1 MNDLQWTVGVAA
13 FALLF
18 VLTGTASSWAQ
29 VQRQAEVSASGGT
42 VASNGSVTLRGTVG
56 QVAAQTASSSSVTL
70 SAGFW
75 PAAYLSEQT
84 ATDLPGE
91 EDEEASEDE
100 AGSAEEL
107 PTEFALEAAYPNP
120 FNPLTHIRYALPEA
134 AEVRLAVYNTL
145 GQRVE
150 TLVDRRQTA
159 GHHEVAFRAGDL
171 PSGTYYYRIRAGS
184 FAEVRAV
191 TLLK

>member
-1 MNDLQWTVGVAA
+1 MKHATWIFAVAA
-13 FALLF
+13 LALTF
-18 VLTGTASSWAQ
+18 SSSGVSSSWAQ
-29 VQRQAEVSASGGT
+29 AQRQAEVSASGGT
-42 VASNGSVTLRGTVG
+42 VASSGSVTLHGTVG
-56 QVAAQTASSSSVTL
+56 QIVAQTASSSSVTL

-84 ATDLPGE
+84 ATALPGE
-91 EDEEASEDE
+91 ESEDASEE
-100 AGSAEEL
+100 GEGSTEEL

-120 FNPLTHIRYALPEA
+120 FNPLTRIGYALPEA

-159 GHHEVAFRAGDL
+159 GRHEVTFRAGDL

-184 FAEVRAV
+184 FEEVRAV

>member
-1 MNDLQWTVGVAA
+1 MNTLQWTVGVAT
-13 FALLF
+13 FALVFALMS
-18 VLTGTASSWAQ
+18 TASSWAQ
-29 VQRQAEVSASGGT
+29 VQRQAEVSASGGA
-42 VASNGSVTLRGTVG
+42 VASNGSMTLRGTVG

-84 ATDLPGE
+84 ATDLPGRGNE
-91 EDEEASEDE
+91 DVSDDEETRSQ
-100 AGSAEEL
+100 EL

-120 FNPLTHIRYALPEA
+120 FNPLTRIRYALPEA
-134 AEVRLAVYNTL
+134 AEVQLAVYNPL

-159 GHHEVAFRAGDL
+159 GRHEVTFRAGDL
-171 PSGTYYYRIRAGS
+171 PSGTYYYRIRAGRDRKS
-184 FAEVRAV
+184 VV
-191 TLLK
+191 

>member
-1 MNDLQWTVGVAA
+1 MNDLQWTVGVVA
-13 FALLF
+13 FALIL
-18 VLTGTASSWAQ
+18 VLAGTPPSWAQ

-75 PAAYLSEQT
+75 PAAALTEQT
-84 ATDLPGE
+84 ATDLSGE
-91 EDEEASEDE
+91 EEERSDDE
-100 AGSAEEL
+100 AQSAEEL

-134 AEVRLAVYNTL
+134 AEVQLVVYNTL

-150 TLVDRRQTA
+150 TLVDRSQTA
-159 GHHEVAFRAGDL
+159 GRHEVTFRAGDL

-184 FAEVRAV
+184 FEEVRAV